1 VVCDVN
7 KPLLGWRR

>member
-1 VVCDVN
+1 MICDIN